1 MKLRLKILSGFMILV
16 ATLFVAGVWS
26 MYQLTTIGA
35 SVQGILD
42 DNYRS
47 INASKKMIEAL
58 EREDSAV
65 LLLLSGEW
73 KEGREILKSAHKAF
87 QQGYETVRGNITI
100 AGEEEQV
107 SRIEAAYNTYK
118 DLWERP
124 IVATDR
130 ESNLA
135 WYFQEIHPAFQEVK
149 LTVETLMA
157 MNDKTM
163 YQTAT
168 SLKDRAHRA
177 AMPGIVAIVAA
188 LVFTLVFNYF
198 VNYYVV
204 NPILRL
210 TEGIQKH
217 VQTGEPLD
225 VVIETQDELLD
236 LKSAIQNLLTK
247 RHKEEAQ

>member
-73 KEGREILKSAHKAF
+73 KEGREILQSAHTAF
-87 QQGYETVRGNITI
+87 QEGYKTVRGNITI
-100 AGEEEQV
+100 PGEGEQV
-107 SRIEAAYNTYK
+107 NRIESAYGVYK
-118 DLWERP
+118 NLWERP
-124 IVATDR
+124 IVNTDR
-130 ESNLA
+130 ENNLE

-157 MNDKTM
+157 MNDRTM
-163 YQTAT
+163 YETAT
-168 SLKDRAHRA
+168 SLKNRAHRA
-177 AMPGIVAIVAA
+177 AMPGLVAIVAA

-204 NPILRL
+204 SPILRL
-210 TEGIQKH
+210 TRGIQKH
-217 VQTGEPLD
+217 VKTGEPLD

-236 LKSAIQNLLTK
+236 LKTAVQDLVAMK
-247 RHKEEAQ
+247 HKEEVR